1 MARCTAQ
8 TETSQS
14 LALSAL
20 QNRPAPW
27 LALALAMAYATL
39 LAPCQL
45 ATAGA
50 LDEMSLER
58 WAKLREAERYQLNIA
73 EKYYREQ
80 NWKIALAEYEKFLT
94 LYERSEG
101 APYAQLKWSLCQVQL
116 RKLNTA
122 IKDGYQSVIDYWPNS
137 PEAIASRYLIAR
149 TYKDMGETQQA
160 RKAYAAVLAK
170 HPKHLVAVL
179 SRVDLIDMARTEGDQ
194 QTCVK
199 LWREL
204 TFDTDR
210 TDPQANQACA
220 AASQQLAVYYLS
232 QAALPEALEAL
243 ATTYQPQELPAAL
256 VQFAAQPLGTLSA
269 AEEHRPRAARLADE
283 IAQWIQTQMPQSL
296 NNPQERARAM
306 QCWYHV
312 ADVQAYARRPEKVR
326 EVYSRMEQIFGI
338 DDALLDRI
346 ATWHKGQGQY
356 DEARATYRR
365 FQDQIAGEA
374 KVAWSYREER
384 KYDLA
389 VQTYQ
394 ALAGRDAEHA
404 PRWLGEAAMAWRE
417 AQKWDEAIAL
427 YLGLLQSDPQR
438 IDQWQWQ
445 LAVTYRD
452 AGRYK
457 EAIQAFRLC
466 ENFPENYVQMAGCHR
481 ALGEWDQALALYHEI
496 AVAHEP
502 SAPWA
507 MLQVA
512 YTQEQ
517 AGRKEQAIRGFQQV
531 CRRYPKT
538 PQASEAHAHLQNA
551 YKITTTLGGTT
562 EE

>member
-1 MARCTAQ
+1 VSVLLLARA
-8 TETSQS
+8 
-14 LALSAL
+14 
-20 QNRPAPW
+20 
-27 LALALAMAYATL
+27 ALAG
-39 LAPCQL
+39 P
-45 ATAGA
+45 

-80 NWKIALAEYEKFLT
+80 NWKVALAEYEKFLT

-137 PEAIASRYLIAR
+137 PEAIASRYFIAR

-160 RKAYAAVLAK
+160 RKAYAAVLMH
-170 HPKHLVAVL
+170 HPRHLVAVL
-179 SRVDLIDMARTEGDQ
+179 SRVDLIDMARVQGDQ

-204 TFDTDR
+204 VFDTDR
-210 TDPQANQACA
+210 TDPPARQACID
-220 AASQQLAVYYLS
+220 ASQQLAAYYFS
-232 QAALPEALEAL
+232 QAALSEAIEAL
-243 ATTYQPQELPAAL
+243 ATTYQAAELPAA
-256 VQFAAQPLGTLSA
+256 VAQFAAGPLATLASTDA
-269 AEEHRPRAARLADE
+269 DRPRAARLADE
-283 IAQWIQTQMPQSL
+283 IAVWIQSHT
-296 NNPQERARAM
+296 PQELNDTQQRARAV

-312 ADVQAYARRPEKVR
+312 ADVYAHARRPDKVR
-326 EVYSRMEQIFGI
+326 EVYTRMEQLFGV

-346 ATWHKGQGQY
+346 AAWHKGQGQY
-356 DEARATYRR
+356 DEARAAYRR
-365 FQDQIAGEA
+365 FQDQLVGEA
-374 KVAWSYREER
+374 KVAGSYREER

-394 ALAGRDAEHA
+394 SLAGRDTDHA
-404 PRWLGEAAMAWRE
+404 PRWLGEAAMSWRE
-417 AQKWDEAIAL
+417 AQKWDEAIAI
-427 YLGLLQSDPQR
+427 YIGLLQSDPEHV
-438 IDQWQWQ
+438 DQWQWQ

-452 AGRYK
+452 AGRYQ

-466 ENFPENYVQMAGCHR
+466 ENFPDNYVQMAGCHR
-481 ALGEWDQALALYHEI
+481 ALAEWDRALALYHEI

-517 AGRKEQAIRGFQQV
+517 AGRKEQAIRSFQQV
-531 CRRYPKT
+531 CRRFPKT
-538 PQASEAHAHLQNA
+538 SQASEAHAHLQTA
-551 YKITTTLGGTT
+551 YKITTTLGGAT

>member
-1 MARCTAQ
+1 MARCTA
-8 TETSQS
+8 EIRGGRP
-14 LALSAL
+14 LAHATGQACRRAFASMAAL
-20 QNRPAPW
+20 LCATMVCPAW
-27 LALALAMAYATL
+27 R
-39 LAPCQL
+39 AP
-45 ATAGA
+45 AGA

-80 NWKIALAEYEKFLT
+80 NWKVALAEYEKFLT

-101 APYAQLKWSLCQVQL
+101 ASYAQLKWSLCQVQL

-122 IKDGYQSVIDYWPNS
+122 IKDGYQTVIDYWPNS
-137 PEAIASRYLIAR
+137 PEAVSSRYLIAR
-149 TYKDMGETQQA
+149 TYKEMGEIQKA
-160 RKAYAAVLAK
+160 RKAYAAVLEQ

-179 SRVDLIDMARTEGDQ
+179 SRVDLIEIARTEGDQ
-194 QTCVK
+194 QTCVN

-204 TFDTDR
+204 TFQVDR
-210 TDPQANQACA
+210 TDPQARQACV
-220 AASQQLAVYYLS
+220 AASQQLASHYLS
-232 QAALPEALEAL
+232 QAAFPQALEAL
-243 ATTYQPQELPAAL
+243 ATTYQAEELPAAL
-256 VQFAAQPLGTLSA
+256 AQFSAQPLATLASTEA
-269 AEEHRPRAARLADE
+269 DRPRAYRLADE
-283 IAQWIQTQMPQSL
+283 ISQWIQGQT
-296 NNPQERARAM
+296 PQEINDPQQHARAV

-312 ADVQAYARRPEKVR
+312 ADVYAHARRPDKVR
-326 EVYSRMEQIFGI
+326 EVYTRIEQLYGM

-346 ATWHKGQGQY
+346 AAWHKGQNQY

-365 FQDQIAGEA
+365 FRDQIAGQA
-374 KVAWSYREER
+374 RIAWSYREER
-384 KYDLA
+384 KHELA

-394 ALAGRDAEHA
+394 TLAGRDAQHA
-404 PRWLGEAAMAWRE
+404 PRWLGEAAMSWRE
-417 AQKWDEAIAL
+417 AQRWDEAIAI
-427 YLGLLQSDPQR
+427 YLGLLQSDPGGLA
-438 IDQWQWQ
+438 QWQWQ

-452 AGRYK
+452 AGRYQ
-457 EAIQAFRLC
+457 EAIHAFRLC

-531 CRRYPKT
+531 CRRFPKT
-538 PQASEAHAHLQNA
+538 PQASEAHAHLQTA
-551 YKITTTLGGTT
+551 YKITTTLGGAT